1 MSKLMDRFER
11 ATGPQNKRPDML
23 LNLEIADSLNQ
34 SRKATAEGVE
44 YFKQLLRS
52 TNLHLVELVMALLDT
67 CVKNCGM
74 NFHYYANKGALVPA
88 LIKLLKRRRRKLNV
102 LDKLAGLYK
111 DKGWRKVED
120 QVLGLIQLWADTFMM
135 HEDKYPTFMS
145 FYRDLRKEGL
155 KFPPRQA
162 NERFLIRFE
171 GEASP
176 AFELAEF
183 EAQHRS
189 SQAPVRPPPP
199 KKWPIPSLLRPK
211 PMEKEPRLSSVDIS
225 TLKRCL
231 PLLEELVENARSYED
246 LHERIVLLTF
256 KTCRRLQKKLVAVV
270 SYEAGQGT
278 DTRDLL
284 AVLDY
289 VNERMT
295 NVKLAIDLMKSQGAG
310 PHIKQV
316 LMLGT
321 EKTVDLLDLGTDNPL
336 NRLDWYEAAQLEAQ
350 KEPSQSATEHVLID
364 LLDLDAPQ
372 GTCDLN
378 SRQMSNA
385 PLEEQ
390 DFFTVLASRQCADL
404 RPLSGC

>member
-1 MSKLMDRFER
+1 MSKLMSRFER
-11 ATGPQNKRPDML
+11 ATGPHNKGPDML
-23 LNLEIADSLNQ
+23 LNLEIADYLNQ
-34 SRKATAEGVE
+34 SRKATAEGIE

-52 TNLHLVELVMALLDT
+52 THLHLIELVLALLDS

-88 LIKLLKRRRRKLNV
+88 LIKLLRRRRRKLNV

-145 FYRDLRKEGL
+145 YYRDLRKEGL
-155 KFPPRQA
+155 KFPPREA

-183 EAQHRS
+183 EVKLRS
-189 SQAPVRPPPP
+189 SQQPVEPPPP

-211 PMEKEPRLSSVDIS
+211 PIDEEPRLTSVDI
-225 TLKRCL
+225 TALKRCL
-231 PLLEELVENARSYED
+231 PLLEELVESARTYGD
-246 LHERIVLLTF
+246 LRERFVLLTF
-256 KTCRRLQKKLVAVV
+256 KTCRRLQRKLAAVA
-270 SYEAGQGT
+270 SYEAGRGT

-289 VNERMT
+289 VNERMN
-295 NVKLAIDLMKSQGAG
+295 NVKLAIDFMKSHGAG
-310 PHIKQV
+310 PHIKEI
-316 LMLGT
+316 LMIGAD
-321 EKTVDLLDLGTDNPL
+321 KTVDLLDFGDDNPL
-336 NRLDWYEAAQLEAQ
+336 NKLDKFEAGRSEEH
-350 KEPSQSATEHVLID
+350 KEPSQPAAEHALFD

-372 GTCDLN
+372 GGSCDLN
-378 SRQMSNA
+378 SVQMSSA
-385 PLEEQ
+385 PEQ
-390 DFFTVLASRQCADL
+390 DFFTVLAARHAQTKG
-404 RPLSGC
+404 P